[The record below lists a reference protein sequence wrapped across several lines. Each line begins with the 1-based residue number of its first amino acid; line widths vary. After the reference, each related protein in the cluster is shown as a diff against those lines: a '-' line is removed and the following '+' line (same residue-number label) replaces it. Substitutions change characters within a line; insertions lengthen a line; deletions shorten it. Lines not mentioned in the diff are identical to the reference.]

1 VRGIPRTP
9 FGLAKR
15 QIADHRREFYHAPR
29 DHPWNRGGS
38 DSLAAVSGTVANYS
52 GIISGSGGTLLI
64 GDGVNNGTI
73 VLSGNNTY
81 GGGTHIFSGILVAAG
96 NNALGTAGR
105 LKTVWASG

>member
-1 VRGIPRTP
+1 MVLQNGKLLTTGENFITPRAITLGI
-9 FGLAKR
+9 A
-15 QIADHRREFYHAPR
+15 
-29 DHPWNRGGS
+29 GGS

-52 GIISGSGGTLLI
+52 GIISGSGGTLSI
-64 GDGVNNGTI
+64 CDGVNNGTI

-105 LKTVWASG
+105 LKTFWASG